1 MCDKNILFSLLSLLS
16 SVASSG
22 VLQKFKKTFS
32 NFKNGK
38 TTVPVGGD
46 ESNGDAKHHR

>member
-1 MCDKNILFSLLSLLS
+1 MNTIS
-16 SVASSG
+16 ASSG

-38 TTVPVGGD
+38 TTIPVGD
-46 ESNGDAKHHR
+46 DQSDAKHHRYVHKKAILMNSY

>member
-1 MCDKNILFSLLSLLS
+1 MITVLP
-16 SVASSG
+16 ASSG

-38 TTVPVGGD
+38 TTIPVGD
-46 ESNGDAKHHR
+46 DQSDAKRHRYVI

>member
-1 MCDKNILFSLLSLLS
+1 MLLK
-16 SVASSG
+16 ASSG

-38 TTVPVGGD
+38 TTVPV
-46 ESNGDAKHHR
+46 NGNEECNDGKHHR